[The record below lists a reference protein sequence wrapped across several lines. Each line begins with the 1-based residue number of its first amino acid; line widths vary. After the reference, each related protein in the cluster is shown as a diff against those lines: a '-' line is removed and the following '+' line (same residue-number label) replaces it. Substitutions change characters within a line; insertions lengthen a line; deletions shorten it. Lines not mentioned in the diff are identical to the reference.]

1 MALQESIDNFKTLS
15 SQNGELIGQNNIL
28 IRKVNELSEL
38 AKGKQEIVDAIN
50 MMGGNAS
57 IEDSLYTLGEKIE
70 QLVVVS
76 PDTTF
81 TDDVPTPI
89 NLSTIAVQP
98 DIYALY
104 VKHLYSE
111 EVTYLNNIFKG
122 SAVEIIHL
130 PNMTSASYS
139 IGYLF
144 SNCPNLKSVYLES
157 FNYSDSYHI
166 SVFENDYNLTD
177 VHMPKCTSSSKSY
190 EYNACRSLEIV
201 EIPMLNSSFG
211 YYSFNGC
218 RNVID
223 ITIGKNITSSF
234 DMTNSR
240 YNPTTAYS
248 KATNSLCHDTDLER
262 YGQTFATNWDKWK
275 WCIINHFAANLLDRS
290 GMEEAFTITFGSTVL
305 AQFDEEMIAAFTDKN
320 WTLA

>member
-1 MALQESIDNFKTLS
+1 MALQEAIDNFKTLS
-15 SQNGELIGQNNIL
+15 SQNGELLGQNNIL
-28 IRKVNELSEL
+28 IRKVNKLSEL

-98 DIYALY
+98 AIYAPC

-111 EVTYLNNIFKG
+111 DVTNIGKSYFYQNN
-122 SAVEIIHL
+122 SLETVNL
-130 PNMTSASYS
+130 PNLTTISTAECFYYCSA
-139 IGYLF
+139 LRE
-144 SNCPNLKSVYLES
+144 VYLPKLTKLNSNNFTACTNLYILEIPS
-157 FNYSDSYHI
+157 VEAFNTKTNT
-166 SVFENDYNLTD
+166 FMN
-177 VHMPKCTSSSKSY
+177 CTS
-190 EYNACRSLEIV
+190 L
-201 EIPMLNSSFG
+201 
-211 YYSFNGC
+211 
-218 RNVID
+218 ID
-223 ITIGKNITSSF
+223 MVIGKNLISNADFTSIK
-234 DMTNSR
+234 
-240 YNPTTAYS
+240 YAPTTAYS

-262 YGQTFATNWDKWK
+262 YGQTFASNWDKWK
-275 WCIINHFAANLLDRS
+275 WCIINHFAANLLDRT

>member
-1 MALQESIDNFKTLS
+1 MALQEAIDNFKTLS

-50 MMGGNAS
+50 IMGGNAS

-98 DIYALY
+98 AIYSPY
-104 VKHLYSE
+104 IKHLYSE
-111 EVTYLNNIFKG
+111 EVTALSTGLSSCESIN
-122 SAVEIIHL
+122 L
-130 PNMTSASYS
+130 PNLTAVPGHWLYQNKKCKTVKIGMTSLGTENMFVDSVVEVLEARNWTGGVSVTTFTRS
-139 IGYLF
+139 NIIDFITGDNIKGNISF
-144 SNCPNLKSVYLES
+144 SS
-157 FNYSDSYHI
+157 
-166 SVFENDYNLTD
+166 
-177 VHMPKCTSSSKSY
+177 
-190 EYNACRSLEIV
+190 
-201 EIPMLNSSFG
+201 G
-211 YYSFNGC
+211 G
-218 RNVID
+218 
-223 ITIGKNITSSF
+223 
-234 DMTNSR
+234 
-240 YNPTTAYS
+240 YNPTIAYS
-248 KATNSLCHDTDLER
+248 KTSASLCHDTDLER

-305 AQFDEEMIAAFTDKN
+305 AQFDEEMIAAFTGKN